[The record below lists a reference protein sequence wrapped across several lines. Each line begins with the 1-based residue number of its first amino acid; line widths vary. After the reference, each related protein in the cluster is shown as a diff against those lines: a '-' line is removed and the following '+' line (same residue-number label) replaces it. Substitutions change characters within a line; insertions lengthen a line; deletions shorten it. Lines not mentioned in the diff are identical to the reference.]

1 MTDAIEAN
9 PLVHETFRIPFDHIR
24 AEHVEPAIEH
34 LLARA
39 RSELAAIVAVEGP
52 RTRANTLDAFEA
64 MGRGLEWAMGVVG
77 HLESVATTPELRAA
91 YEAVQEPVSEFSSSV
106 YHDVG
111 LFRALEQFAATPE
124 AAKLDP
130 TRARLL
136 HKLRDA
142 FRRNGAALDV
152 EHKQRLSAIDVELAK
167 LTTKFSQNVLDA
179 TNAFELVI
187 PPSDEARLAGL
198 PETARAAARA
208 SAERKDVAGWRFTLQ
223 EPSLVPI
230 LTYADDVELRR
241 VIWQAYNT
249 RASSGELDNRG
260 LIEQILRL
268 REEKARMLGFANFAD
283 FVLEDRMAKTGAR
296 AREFVD
302 DLRVRTEGFF
312 AAETEALRSFRAAQE
327 GLPLESVSLAPW
339 DVGYWSEK
347 QRRALYDFDEEAL
360 RPYFALESVLSGMFE
375 LVERLYGIRVEAI
388 DDLPTWHDPSTTSD
402 PVRTYAVKEG
412 DRTLGCFY
420 ADLHPNE
427 RKRGGAWMNALFTH
441 EPGMPDAAPHLGLIC
456 GNMTAPIHSSEAS
469 SSVVKP
475 ALLNHREVET
485 VFHEF
490 GHLLHH
496 LLSEVEVRSL
506 AGTNVAWDFVE
517 LPSQIMENWCWE
529 RAALDLFAR
538 HHETGERIPDELF
551 DKLIRAR
558 NFRSAS
564 GMMRQLGFASLDL
577 ALHLELAPK
586 LLAGGDHPPVLEF
599 CRAALQPFAV
609 VELPADYA
617 MICGFT
623 HLFAS
628 PIAYASGYYSY
639 KWAEV
644 LDADAFEAFKEHGVF
659 SREIGDRFR
668 RVILARGDSRDP
680 AELYRE
686 FRGRDPELDP
696 LLIRAGLLP
705 EGKAA

>member
-1 MTDAIEAN
+1 MTDTIESN
-9 PLVHETFRIPFDHIR
+9 PLVHETFRIPFDRIR

-39 RSELAAIVAVEGP
+39 KAELAAIGLGSGVGAP

-64 MGRGLEWAMGVVG
+64 MGRGLDWAMGVVG

-106 YHDVG
+106 YHDVE
-111 LFRALEQFAATPE
+111 LFRAVEAFASTAE
-124 AAKLDP
+124 AAELDP

-142 FRRNGAALDV
+142 FRRNGAGLDA
-152 EHKQRLSAIDVELAK
+152 ETKQRVSTIDVELAK
-167 LTTKFSQNVLDA
+167 LTTKFGQNVLDA

-187 PPSDEARLAGL
+187 EPGAEARLAGL
-198 PETARAAARA
+198 PEAAVAAARA
-208 SAERKDVAGWRFTLQ
+208 NAERKGLPGWRFNLQ
-223 EPSLVPI
+223 EPSLVPV

-241 VIWQAYNT
+241 AIWRAHNT
-249 RASSGELDNRG
+249 RASSGALDNRG

-268 REEKARMLGFANFAD
+268 REQKARLLGFASFAD

-296 AREFVD
+296 AHEFVE
-302 DLRVRTEGFF
+302 DLRARTKGFF
-312 AAETEALRSFRAAQE
+312 ASETEALRQFRAERE
-327 GLPLESVSLAPW
+327 GVPVESVTLAPW

-360 RPYFALESVLSGMFE
+360 RPYFALESVLTGMFE

-388 DDLPTWHDPSTTSD
+388 ESPGLPTWHAE
-402 PVRTYAVKEG
+402 VRTYAVKEG

-420 ADLHPNE
+420 ADLHPNDH
-427 RKRGGAWMNALFTH
+427 KRGGAWMNALFTH
-441 EPGMPDAAPHLGLIC
+441 EPGKPDAAPHLGLIC
-456 GNMTAPIHSSEAS
+456 ANLTAPLGKTELAES
-469 SSVVKP
+469 KP

-538 HHETGERIPDELF
+538 HYQTGERIPDELF

-564 GMMRQLGFASLDL
+564 MMMRQLGFASLDL
-577 ALHLELAPK
+577 ALHLELAPA
-586 LLAGGDHPPVLEF
+586 LLAGAGESSLLEF
-599 CRAALQPFAV
+599 CRAAQQPFSV

-617 MICGFT
+617 MVCGFN
-623 HLFAS
+623 HLFSS

-644 LDADAFEAFKEHGVF
+644 LDADAFEAFKQQGVF
-659 SREIGDRFR
+659 SREVGDRFR

-680 AELYRE
+680 ADLYRE
-686 FRGRDPELDP
+686 FRGRDPQLDP
-696 LLIRAGLLP
+696 LLIRSGLLVDART
-705 EGKAA
+705 AA